1 MNKFDKVFK
10 YVIYFL
16 LVFMPFRE
24 IIGIYDNIYLKF
36 IPDIIII
43 GMFLWFSI
51 KNKFRFK
58 LKIYDYFY
66 ILFLLVGLLSSI
78 INNVSL
84 LAVLLHIRTFTTMY
98 LLYYM
103 FRNTNYKIDFYKNC
117 LKVLMIALSILTIL
131 GIGEYITSKCFF
143 FPYQWLIGIKYISN
157 LSRMYTLLH
166 SPNTFGYFA
175 VMVIALFIYLY
186 KDLKNKNWIFLLALI
201 FLGIILT
208 QSRSS
213 QIALVIVLI
222 YWFVNLIKNKDR
234 KTIIRIFAIF
244 ILTFGLYEVC
254 LYANKSFLNSDT
266 YKHFVEK
273 NGGHF
278 ENIQDDPTK
287 PNSRWNMLENNDVF
301 YSMNEGRLYNI
312 ILGFKIWKTEPIFGT
327 GLATYGTAG
336 SSVVTPKLYKEY
348 NLADDFYSDNQ
359 YIAIIVESGLI
370 GTILFLMFI
379 IGMLYEYKRSIYK
392 LMTIFLLLLVCMF
405 YNVFELAVLMT
416 IFYLIITMNIKDDKI
431 KGDVKLK
438 MKTNDTN
445 KRKYIVFC
453 QEHYNP
459 LGIIRSLGE
468 AGIKPVVIVK
478 RGKYQL
484 ASKSK
489 YIGKLHIVDTIDDGY
504 EVLMKEYGQEELK
517 PFIYTSDDTITSY
530 LDLKYDELKDKF
542 IFYNAGKQG
551 EVTKYMNKENIIKVA
566 EKCGLNII
574 KTWKLNTK
582 EIPDDIE
589 YPCIT
594 KAIISTKDNW
604 KADSIICNN
613 KKELKNALNKIDSKE
628 ILVQKFIK
636 KKNEFAVNG
645 FSINNGKDVF
655 YAFALNYL
663 SIIDNAFGNY
673 MIIKNFENKELEK
686 KLDKI
691 FEHIKFEGICEV
703 EFLVD
708 ENDELYFLEVN
719 LRNSTWGYSSTV
731 AGMNLPILW
740 SEAMLSHK
748 LPKDKLKKFK
758 QFKAMAE
765 DTDYYDRVKT
775 KKVSLI
781 KWIFQAL
788 SCKCLY
794 ITNIKDMKP
803 VYSKFGNVIKNKF
816 KKK

>member
-84 LAVLLHIRTFTTMY
+84 LAVLLHIRTFVTMY

-186 KDLKNKNWIFLLALI
+186 KDLKNKNWIFLLVLI

-213 QIALVIVLI
+213 QIALVIVLV

-234 KTIIRIFAIF
+234 KTIIKIFAIF

-273 NGGHF
+273 NGEHF

-287 PNSRWNMLENNDVF
+287 PNSRWNILENDEIF
-301 YSMNEGRLYNI
+301 YSMKEGRLYNI

-416 IFYLIITMNIKDDKI
+416 IFYLIITMNIKDDQI
-431 KGDVKLK
+431 KGDVKSK
-438 MKTNDTN
+438 MKTNDIN
-445 KRKYIVFC
+445 ERKYIVFC

-459 LGIIRSLGE
+459 LGLVRSLGIE
-468 AGIKPVVIVK
+468 KIRPIAIVK
-478 RGKYQL
+478 KANYGL
-484 ASKSK
+484 TSKSK
-489 YIGKLHIVDTIDDGY
+489 YISKLHLVDTIEEGL
-504 EVLMKEYGQEELK
+504 ELLIKEYGNEKEK
-517 PFIYTSDDTITSY
+517 PFVLTSDDQMTSL
-530 LDLKYDELKDKF
+530 LDNNYDTLKDKF

-551 EVTKYMNKENIIKVA
+551 RVNKFMKKDEILSLA
-566 EKCGLNII
+566 QECGLNVAKSWKI
-574 KTWKLNTK
+574 KDKK
-582 EIPDDIE
+582 IPKDIT
-589 YPCIT
+589 YPALT
-594 KAIISTKDNW
+594 KALISTKDNW

-613 KKELKNALNKIDSKE
+613 EKELKNALNKIDSEE
-628 ILVQKFIK
+628 ILVQEYII
-636 KKNEFAVNG
+636 KKNELCYDG
-645 FSINNGKDVF
+645 YSCDKGKKVL
-655 YAFALNYL
+655 YAISSDYL
-663 SIIDNAFGNY
+663 YVKEGAYSNY
-673 MIIKNFENKELEK
+673 MIVSNNHHKELEE
-686 KLDKI
+686 KLNKM
-691 FEHIKFEGICEV
+691 FEIIGFEGIFSV

-708 ENDELYFLEVN
+708 NNDNYYFLEIN
-719 LRNSTWGYSSTV
+719 FRNSTWSWASTI
-731 AGMNLPILW
+731 AGMNLPVLW
-740 SEAMLSHK
+740 TNSML
-748 LPKDKLKKFK
+748 DKNVFNSAYKEFK
-758 QFKAMAE
+758 PFKAMVE
-765 DTDYYDRVKT
+765 DTDFNDRVKT
-775 KKVSLI
+775 KQVSI
-781 KWIFQAL
+781 CKWIGELIGAKVKFL
-788 SCKCLY
+788 WYSRDL
-794 ITNIKDMKP
+794 KP
-803 VYSKFGNVIKNKF
+803 IFSKVIHKIDKTHY
-816 KKK
+816 